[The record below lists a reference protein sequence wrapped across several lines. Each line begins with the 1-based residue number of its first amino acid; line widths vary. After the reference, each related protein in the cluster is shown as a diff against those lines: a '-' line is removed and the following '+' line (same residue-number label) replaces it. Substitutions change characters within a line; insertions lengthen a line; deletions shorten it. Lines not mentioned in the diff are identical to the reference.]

1 MAEPEA
7 AEAPSIPNP
16 APILM
21 AIARA
26 YRNSQLLYVAA
37 KLQIA
42 DLLVDGPKT
51 SGEIAEMVGASP
63 DALLRL
69 MRGLYFLGIFDWRDN
84 DRFALTEV
92 SKHLLSSAPSSVRPG
107 VICLGQEQYRA
118 WADLL
123 DTVMTG
129 EPAFKRLFG
138 SPFDYYDEH
147 PETGEAFDS
156 WMATSSRQ
164 VSTGILQ
171 NYDFPDVGT
180 VVDVGGGEG
189 VLLAGILEI
198 RPRLRGILTDRKSVI
213 EKARSHLTAQGVV
226 DRCRL
231 VGGDFRQAVPRGG
244 DLYILRNILHDWDDS
259 AAVLILS
266 ATRRAMKRSA
276 HLLVIQRVMPTGKPN
291 ASATGSIVESDLMQM
306 VYAGGRERTEPEYQR
321 LFKAAGLEVTLTM
334 QANGITWLMETRAAQ
349 PQAV

>member
-1 MAEPEA
+1 
-7 AEAPSIPNP
+7 
-16 APILM
+16 M

-51 SGEIAEMVGASP
+51 SDEIAELLGASP
-63 DALLRL
+63 DALLRV
-69 MRGLYFLGIFDWRDN
+69 MRGLSLLGIFEWRDS
-84 DRFALTEV
+84 DRFALTDL
-92 SKHLLSSAPSSVRPG
+92 SKQLVSSAPNSVRPG

-123 DTVMTG
+123 HTVLTG
-129 EPAFKRLFG
+129 EPAFQRLFG
-138 SPFDYYDEH
+138 NPFDYYDRH

-171 NYDFPDVGT
+171 NYVFPDVGT

-189 VLLAGILEI
+189 VLLAGILET
-198 RPRLRGILTDRKSVI
+198 RPRLRGILTERKSVI
-213 EKARSHLTAQGVV
+213 ERARGHLMAQGIL

-231 VGGDFRQAVPRGG
+231 VAGDFRQTVPRGG

-259 AAVLILS
+259 AAGLILN

-276 HLLVIQRVMPTGKPN
+276 RLLVIQLVMPTGRPT
-291 ASATGSIVESDLMQM
+291 AAATGGIVESDLMQL
-306 VYAGGRERTEPEYQR
+306 VYAGGRERTEPEYR
-321 LFKAAGLEVTLTM
+321 KLFESAGLEVTLTM
-334 QANGITWLMETRAAQ
+334 QTNGVTWLMETRAAQ
-349 PQAV
+349 PQTV